1 MGKEKAGFLTPK
13 AIANRIKSKGLQKLR
28 WYCQMCQKQ
37 CRDENGFKCHTMSE
51 SHQRQLLLFADNP
64 NKFLDGYSQE
74 FEKEF
79 MTLLSRQFGTKRVQ
93 ANQVYMEHIKD
104 KDHLHMNS
112 TTWHTL
118 TAFVQYLGKEGKCKV
133 DYTEKGWFIQYIDR
147 GPDTIQA
154 EIEKAKKEKLD
165 MTDEEKQAR
174 FLEKQIKL
182 AKAAGKDGEDCPESE
197 ATELKRENEEEKV
210 AFNFDAGGC
219 KAGPSKP
226 SSTSALNPLT
236 ASLAGA
242 KRKTKADE
250 DASDTKKKK
259 PMSAMEEIML
269 EESRRKEEKEREKRE
284 KEEKLK
290 NADDDDRPWLHKGI
304 VVKLTTKRL
313 GEKFHKKKAVVKEVM
328 EDKFTALVKLI
339 DSGEKVKIDQ
349 AHVETVIPAIG
360 KGVLMVRGAH
370 SGCEGVLTELVEDEF
385 CCSVRLE
392 TGKSVGKT
400 VRNIPYENL
409 SKLFVAS

>member
-1 MGKEKAGFLTPK
+1 
-13 AIANRIKSKGLQKLR
+13 
-28 WYCQMCQKQ
+28 
-37 CRDENGFKCHTMSE
+37 MSE

-64 NKFLDGYSQE
+64 DKFLDGYSQE

-93 ANQVYMEHIKD
+93 ANQVYMEYIKD

-133 DYTEKGWFIQYIDR
+133 DHTEKGWFIQYIDR

-154 EIEKAKKEKLD
+154 EIEKAKKEKME
-165 MTDEEKQAR
+165 MTDEEKQAK
-174 FLEKQIKL
+174 FLERQIKM
-182 AKAAGKDGEDCPESE
+182 AKAGKGEDEPETE
-197 ATELKRENEEEKV
+197 YTELIRDNEEEKV
-210 AFNFDAGGC
+210 TFNFDSGA

-226 SSTSALNPLT
+226 SSTSSVNPLF
-236 ASLAGA
+236 ASATGA
-242 KRKTKADE
+242 KRKSKGDDE
-250 DASDTKKKK
+250 GSDTKKKK

-269 EESRRKEEKEREKRE
+269 EESRKKEEKEKERLEK
-284 KEEKLK
+284 EKLK
-290 NADDDDRPWLHKGI
+290 NNGGDGDRPWLQKGI

-313 GEKFHKKKAVVKEVM
+313 GEKFYKKKAIVKEVL
-328 EDKFTALVKLI
+328 EDKYTALIKLI
-339 DSGEKVKIDQ
+339 DSGDKVKVDQ

-360 KGVLMVRGAH
+360 KAVLLLQGPHR
-370 SGCEGVLTELVEDEF
+370 GCEGVLTELIEDEF

-392 TGKSVGKT
+392 TGKSAGKT
-400 VRNIPYENL
+400 IRSIPYEHM